1 MHTFLVILGGFVLL
15 ALTIAGARTAGRTF
29 SAALPLYLV
38 VWFVLS
44 ALNMGVGIYHA
55 GYSFMDELPIFILV
69 FGLPAATAAILARK
83 F

>member
-15 ALTIAGARTAGRTF
+15 ALTVLGARTTGRTF
-29 SAALPLYLV
+29 SSALPLYLV
-38 VWFVLS
+38 VWFVFA

-55 GYSFMDELPIFILV
+55 GYSFTEELPIFLAV
-69 FGLPAATAAILARK
+69 FGLPAVTAAILARK